1 MPEADIARS
10 RRDAGIHEAEQSRAS
25 KIMTGAI
32 LLAVMIGLFMLAGF
46 RG

>member
-10 RRDAGIHEAEQSRAS
+10 RRDAGPQEAEQSLTS

-32 LLAVMIGLFMLAGF
+32 LLAVMLGLFMLAGF
-46 RG
+46 QG